1 MAFALWVEFDQAW
14 AEGTLFVRGISI
26 PDAGRRPGPSAR
38 FMGCSPL
45 WSNTRKTEL
54 PSAALT
60 RVFLARL
67 GARTAPF
74 ALWKP

>member
-1 MAFALWVEFDQAW
+1 MARASFQTIAFEELVQNGACSARPKSKFLIRWSRASRPFAL
-14 AEGTLFVRGISI
+14 
-26 PDAGRRPGPSAR
+26 P
-38 FMGCSPL
+38 
-45 WSNTRKTEL
+45 SNTRKTEL

-74 ALWKP
+74 ALL